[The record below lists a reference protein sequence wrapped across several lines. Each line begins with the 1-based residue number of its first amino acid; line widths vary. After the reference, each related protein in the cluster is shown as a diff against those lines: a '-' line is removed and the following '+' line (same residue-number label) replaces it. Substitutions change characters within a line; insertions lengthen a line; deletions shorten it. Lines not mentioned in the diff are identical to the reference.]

1 MLARVASG
9 LAASAL
15 QRRIVLIGPLIALAL
30 AGAGPAT
37 ERTIATTSPS
47 PSPSAADPVEETK
60 RLLLRA
66 YDAEAVYKVD
76 NLVYAAGVGDEL
88 AALKLNEP
96 KVAWGS
102 QVVVQFPNAEAI
114 GAEVVILRAP
124 IPGGGS
130 LCLAEVG
137 EIEDAGLYYARVAGA
152 AKCPPYKTGMPGWVK
167 DDMDAGWA

>member
-9 LAASAL
+9 FAASAL
-15 QRRIVLIGPLIALAL
+15 QRRVFLVGPLIALAL
-30 AGAGPAT
+30 AGAGPAAD
-37 ERTIATTSPS
+37 RTTATPS
-47 PSPSAADPVEETK
+47 PTPTRSAADPIEETK
-60 RLLLRA
+60 RALLRA
-66 YDAEAVYKVD
+66 YEAEAVYKVD

-88 AALKLNEP
+88 QALKLNEP

-130 LCLAEVG
+130 LCVSEVG
-137 EIEDAGLYYARVAGA
+137 EVEDAGLYYARVAGT
-152 AKCPPYKTGMPGWVK
+152 AKCPPYKRGMPGWK
-167 DDMDAGWA
+167 TDQTAGWA